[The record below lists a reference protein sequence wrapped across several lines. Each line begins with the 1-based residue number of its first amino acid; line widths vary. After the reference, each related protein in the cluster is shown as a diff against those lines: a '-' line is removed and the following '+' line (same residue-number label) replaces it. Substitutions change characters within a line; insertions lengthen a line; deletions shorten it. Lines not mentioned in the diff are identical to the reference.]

1 MMLSSTASNLYWIG
15 RYMERAEFAARLVEA
30 TVRLGT
36 LAPRPAGRAA
46 WKSALIVTETPE
58 ADRERLVRSEPSEIA
73 QHLLTET
80 DNPASVVN
88 AITTA
93 RNNARAARDAL
104 TREVWETVNRTWLG
118 LRAILPFENVAD
130 VLPLVDRVV
139 AESRGFE
146 GAINRMLHGP
156 PLWFMRLG
164 ASLERADNTARLLDV
179 KYHLLLP
186 AGEPV
191 GGTVDRDQWHT
202 LLQVASAR
210 SAYRTVH
217 GNAVKPWLV
226 ADLLIFRDGLPRSL
240 LACAK
245 DTVRI
250 LGSLAQSTGRQGSAN
265 RAIRER
271 QSRLEGTNIDRVFQG
286 GLHQFLSDFINET
299 VTVDRAVARQFGFL

>member
-1 MMLSSTASNLYWIG
+1 MMLSSTASALYWIG
-15 RYMERAEFAARLVEA
+15 RYMERAEFTARLVEA

-46 WKSALIVTETPE
+46 WKSALIVTDVPDDE
-58 ADRERLVRSEPSEIA
+58 RERMVQAEPIEIA
-73 QHLLTET
+73 EHLLVGS
-80 DNPASVVN
+80 DNRASVLS

-93 RNNARAARDAL
+93 RGNARAARASL
-104 TREVWETVNRTWLG
+104 SREVWETVNRTWLG
-118 LRAILPFENVAD
+118 LRAMGQIDDVAD
-130 VLPLVDRVV
+130 ILPLVDQLV
-139 AESRGFE
+139 AECRGFE

-156 PLWFMRLG
+156 PLWFLRLG
-164 ASLERADNTARLLDV
+164 ASIERADNTARLLDV

-226 ADLLIFRDGLPRSL
+226 ADLLIFRSGLPRSL
-240 LACAK
+240 AACARES
-245 DTVRI
+245 VRI
-250 LGSLAQSTGRQGSAN
+250 LGSLAQATGRQGSAN
-265 RAIRER
+265 RAVRER
-271 QSRLEGTNIDRVFQG
+271 QSRLDGTDVGRVFSG
-286 GLHQFLSDFINET
+286 GLHQFLVDLINET
-299 VTVDRAVARQFGFL
+299 VTLDRAVARQFGFT